1 MPGQAVNLRMAAAKT
16 RPLSPAQA
24 HPLPQND
31 VWAWYAIQTRYRL
44 EKKVA
49 SQLRD
54 KGVET
59 FLPLR
64 QERHRWSDREQA
76 VSLPLLPGYAFVRLC
91 LSPSS
96 RMCVLRT
103 SGLIGFLTSQGK
115 PVPVPAKQVEDLQL
129 LLSTKVPCSLHPF
142 LRVGQRVRI
151 RGGCLNG
158 VEGIL
163 TKKDPKKLVISIE
176 SMERAVAVEIA
187 GYELDPV

>member
-1 MPGQAVNLRMAAAKT
+1 MNSHRAKAEA
-16 RPLSPAQA
+16 RPRSQAQA
-24 HPLPQND
+24 RLLSQND
-31 VWAWYAIQTRYRL
+31 AWAWYAIQTRYRF

-64 QERHRWSDREQA
+64 QERHSWSDRDQA

-103 SGLIGFLTSQGK
+103 SGLIGFLTSHGK

-158 VEGIL
+158 IEGIL

-187 GYELDPV
+187 GYELEPV

>member
-1 MPGQAVNLRMAAAKT
+1 LE
-16 RPLSPAQA
+16 RPRTSR
-24 HPLPQND
+24 
-31 VWAWYAIQTRYRL
+31 VITAITGIR
-44 EKKVA
+44 VCA
-49 SQLRD
+49 
-54 KGVET
+54 
-59 FLPLR
+59 
-64 QERHRWSDREQA
+64 A
-76 VSLPLLPGYAFVRLC
+76 VSVSVFPHVRLADFW
-91 LSPSS
+91 
-96 RMCVLRT
+96 V
-103 SGLIGFLTSQGK
+103 IGFLTSHGK
-115 PVPVPAKQVEDLQL
+115 TVPVPAKQVEDLQL